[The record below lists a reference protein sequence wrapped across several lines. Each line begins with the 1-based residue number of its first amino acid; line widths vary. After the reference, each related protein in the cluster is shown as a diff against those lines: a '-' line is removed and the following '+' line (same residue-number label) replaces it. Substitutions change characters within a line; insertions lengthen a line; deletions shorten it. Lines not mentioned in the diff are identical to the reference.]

1 MRLGLRDLQ
10 EIRDG
15 YYKVCVEVDKRY
27 FDDSIEIN
35 FKNKLLKLTEVKI
48 YEDYSPKDEFDYLEH
63 IRYVG
68 CVKNGGDIKLH
79 FQIEH
84 KVSVDNIDEQNFYYT
99 LCRRCYVEN
108 ISTIIRDINQTQL
121 LEI

>member
-48 YEDYSPKDEFDYLEH
+48 DEELALKWL
-63 IRYVG
+63 
-68 CVKNGGDIKLH
+68 KNGAKPTDTVH
-79 FQIEH
+79 
-84 KVSVDNIDEQNFYYT
+84 NILSREGILKKFDDQK
-99 LCRRCYVEN
+99 
-108 ISTIIRDINQTQL
+108 
-121 LEI
+121 